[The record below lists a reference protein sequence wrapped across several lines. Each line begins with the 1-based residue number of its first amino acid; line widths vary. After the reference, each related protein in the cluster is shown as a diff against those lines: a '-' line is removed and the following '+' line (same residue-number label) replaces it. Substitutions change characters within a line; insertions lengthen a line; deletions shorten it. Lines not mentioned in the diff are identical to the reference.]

1 MRPVSSSPRHGQS
14 AAGFTLLPVILAMS
28 LIAAIAFL
36 LNRDNSITVNLAASQ
51 ADKERA
57 RYAAE
62 AGLQAANYAVQG
74 LGCGG
79 GYPVSGAPVTDN
91 NFGGAAYTAY
101 SDRNVGSP
109 MTLTST
115 GTYNGASVTLN
126 RAGVYAYQGTRK
138 TWGTQPGPAT
148 GKDTHLDPSNATRNF
163 GGSTDVRLQ
172 SVRYESLL
180 QFDLSPLPAGSRVIP
195 WYSAAAAALQPGAK
209 LSLYKNAVSAAAA
222 DSIAVLLITR
232 SWVAGTLNNVVPP
245 SGGGATWNTY
255 DGNLANTWPP
265 PAGGYD
271 ARTISTAPYQVA
283 IGWQNLDVTD
293 AAVAWMSGVYP
304 NYGIW
309 LRAVG
314 AAINNARYYASN
326 EAGAANIF
334 RRPRFAA
341 SYLLPCGAVAPAWG
355 LTQTLNP
362 VMDTRLNSA
371 AAATN
376 YGATASMILAGGA
389 AQSRNVLQFD
399 VSNIPPG
406 ATLVSAILRM
416 RVTATAGA
424 TANPKVINAYAV
436 TEAWVQ
442 GTNAAGSGA
451 TWNSRTGAINW
462 TTAGGTYNP
471 AVVSGATE
479 EASTLSP
486 PPAAFTTGWITFNL
500 TALAQEWVD
509 GITANN
515 GAIVISTV
523 TDSMTIVS
531 REGAAAN
538 RPQLVVSY

>member
-1 MRPVSSSPRHGQS
+1 
-14 AAGFTLLPVILAMS
+14 MS

-36 LNRDNSITVNLAASQ
+36 LNRDNGITVNLAASQ

-62 AGLQAANYAVQG
+62 AGLQAANYSVQG

-79 GYPVSGAPVTDN
+79 GYPVAGAPVTDN

-101 SDRNVGSP
+101 SDRAVGSP
-109 MTLTST
+109 MTLTAT

-126 RAGVYAYQGTRK
+126 RAGVYAYQGARK
-138 TWGTQPGPAT
+138 TWGSQPGPAT
-148 GKDTHLDPSNATRNF
+148 GKDTHLDNSNATRNF
-163 GGSTDVRLQ
+163 GGSTTLRVQ
-172 SVRYESLL
+172 SARYESLL
-180 QFDLSPLPAGSRVIP
+180 QFDLTPLPAGSRVIP
-195 WYSAAAAALQPGAK
+195 WYDATAAALQPGAK
-209 LSLYKNAVSAAAA
+209 LSLYKTPASAAAV
-222 DSIAVLLITR
+222 DSIAVLLIIR
-232 SWVAGTLNNVVPP
+232 SWVGGTRNGAGAAD
-245 SGGGATWNTY
+245 GATWNTY
-255 DGNLANTWPP
+255 DGAGNWPAP
-265 PAGGYD
+265 GIGYD

-283 IGWQNLDVTD
+283 IGWQDLDVTD

-304 NYGIW
+304 NYGVW
-309 LRAVG
+309 LRAAG
-314 AAINNARYYASN
+314 AAINNAAYYASN
-326 EAGAANIF
+326 EVGAANIF
-334 RRPRFAA
+334 LRPRLVA

-376 YGATASMILAGGA
+376 YGATASMILTGGA

-399 VSNIPPG
+399 VSSIPPG
-406 ATLVSAILRM
+406 TTLVSAILRM

-424 TANPKVINAYAV
+424 TANPKVINAHSV
-436 TEAWVQ
+436 TQAWVE

-486 PPAAFTTGWITFNL
+486 PPAGFTTGWITFNL
-500 TALAQEWVD
+500 TALVQEWVD

-515 GAIVISTV
+515 GAIIISTV

-538 RPQLVVSY
+538 RPQLVVSF